1 MSEYADEELG
11 SDEKDREYNSRA
23 LTHQHGRDTE
33 ESQHRPQSIT
43 SHSDPRRGR
52 KAAMQEFSNLI
63 KSNFTRDIRLVV
75 QTSVEQTPWQ
85 FKYVPARAK
94 LDTGCEENLVSLELL
109 KANDVHESLLKPI
122 PGGEETPLDGL
133 DSTYIPEF
141 EIQLAWYQGH
151 ELIKRRSKFYVVN
164 DPPFEILIGMKRFVH
179 DITSDFRM
187 PNPALIIASRSK
199 TKGISPSPGVDL
211 LFQATY
217 SFKLDEIALS
227 RAKREQARQEAKE
240 LEMAELAE
248 FARESVNR
256 PGNPD
261 GIEGGQDGATIQAEQ
276 SGTSSET
283 TSGSVEKTDSS
294 EASSQ

>member
-199 TKGISPSPGVDL
+199 TK
-211 LFQATY
+211 
-217 SFKLDEIALS
+217 DEIALS

-248 FARESVNR
+248 FARGSVNR

-261 GIEGGQDGATIQAEQ
+261 GTEGGQDGATIQAEQ